1 MSQEW
6 LKQLAELSNDKE
18 LRKRAQQLEKKSQ
31 RASAARPAAGGQR
44 SLVGAVVGHFVR
56 WLFLF
61 AIAEAAAMFV
71 VASNEG
77 LENEPWGVIYHYL
90 VWYPL
95 TQPILPAEIS
105 QGLLDWF
112 GLTASD
118 LAAFYDRINPFLQ
131 EQQDALVFYTPVV
144 ASLAFTLFFLPAI
157 NAARR
162 RSPIRALVWIANW
175 AAVFL
180 AVPWGEGVIAL
191 WLAAFVF
198 SFLGGVKRAPRQ
210 PKPQPQPQAH
220 PHPQPQP
227 QTAAAP
233 ARSARRQQKAVQPTS
248 AATAAAS
255 AVSAIDRTA
264 RASFALNK
272 REPTVLRRG
281 SGSSWVRSR

>member
-18 LRKRAQQLEKKSQ
+18 LRKRAQQLEKKAQ
-31 RASAARPAAGGQR
+31 RGPAARPAAGGPRR
-44 SLVGAVVGHFVR
+44 SLLGAAVGHFFR

-61 AIAEAAAMFV
+61 ALAEAAAMFV

-95 TQPILPAEIS
+95 TQPIFPAEIY
-105 QGLLDWF
+105 QGLQDWF

-118 LAAFYDRINPFLQ
+118 LAAFYDRINPVLQ
-131 EQQDALVFYTPVV
+131 EQQDALVFYTPVA

-162 RSPIRALVWIANW
+162 RSPIRGLVWIANW
-175 AAVFL
+175 AVVFL

-198 SFLGGVKRAPRQ
+198 SFLGGIRRAPRQ
-210 PKPQPQPQAH
+210 PKPQPQPQPQA
-220 PHPQPQP
+220 HPQPR
-227 QTAAAP
+227 TATAQARP
-233 ARSARRQQKAVQPTS
+233 ARRPQKAAQPTS
-248 AATAAAS
+248 AATAAA
-255 AVSAIDRTA
+255 AAASAIDRTA

-281 SGSSWVRSR
+281 GGASWVRAR